1 MKDIIEKLKGMD
13 KKELGKAI
21 KQAKEY
27 MKTDE
32 GKALAE
38 KIKNGEAIS
47 EAQRNE
53 MMKEIGKNPDISKT
67 ISDFLKG

>member
-32 GKALAE
+32 GKALAD
-38 KIKNGEAIS
+38 KIKNGEGIPK
-47 EAQRNE
+47 EQHAQI
-53 MMKEIGKNPDISKT
+53 MKEISKNPDISKT

>member
-1 MKDIIEKLKGMD
+1 MNDIIEKLRSID
-13 KKELGKAI
+13 KRELSKAI
-21 KQAKEY
+21 KEAKAY

-47 EAQRNE
+47 DEQKSSIA
-53 MMKEIGKNPDISKT
+53 KELGKNPDISKT
-67 ISDFLKG
+67 IAELLKG

>member
-1 MKDIIEKLKGMD
+1 MKDIIEKLKGID
-13 KKELGKAI
+13 KKELSKAI
-21 KQAKEY
+21 KEAKAY

-38 KIKNGEAIS
+38 KIKSGEAIP

-53 MMKEIGKNPDISKT
+53 MMKELGKNPDIAKT
-67 ISDFLKG
+67 ISELLKG

>member
-38 KIKNGEAIS
+38 KIKKGEGLSKTQHAQIMEEIS
-47 EAQRNE
+47 
-53 MMKEIGKNPDISKT
+53 KNPDISKT